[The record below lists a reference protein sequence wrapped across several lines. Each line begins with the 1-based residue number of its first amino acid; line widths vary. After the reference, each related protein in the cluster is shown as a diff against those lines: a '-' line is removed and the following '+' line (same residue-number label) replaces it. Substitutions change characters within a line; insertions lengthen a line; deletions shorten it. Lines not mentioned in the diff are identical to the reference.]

1 MDELLSPNKKTKKK
15 ERNVHLSDDFFFDLQ
30 KKEGFYK
37 NISDLKKEFNLKI
50 DNLLKFQRENEEKL
64 KDQITSILTKQKDLY
79 EKYTNL
85 KVKNDSINEINI
97 FKSKTEGDIFTHSV
111 KIEQLSKDV
120 MNMMYKYDKI
130 YLENFNFPGL
140 VGNNGCRFRNFRE
153 YVKYQISKTDSILK
167 EKTNIDEVIKNLNIK
182 NIQMTEN
189 FTKQNEML
197 EKKIK
202 QYTNLKFDEITKNI
216 NSLPDV
222 FIQKCEGLKI
232 ENSKYAADL
241 LIQAKRLAE
250 SFDTIKKIEE
260 DLTIKIAKFEEKNKE
275 LNIERNKEID
285 HILFESQ
292 GIKNDISYLTREI
305 KTCTENESFYVNKID
320 KIEKNH
326 TNVTSKIDTL
336 SVEIEKVSQCV
347 TNCTKMINAYNNS
360 TYNNGLFM
368 SKLNSLTSSNNE
380 STKSSN
386 SNSNIN
392 YNYNSSNNNNNS
404 SQQIKS
410 EIEKW
415 NQIKKEIE
423 KKIYFHDSKISDY
436 NRANRK
442 QIEQMKNEM
451 DLKITDLSDK
461 IKQNDRKHD
470 QLKSHIDE
478 FSNQNQIFT
487 ESLHNIKKYAT
498 DLNSTIKSF
507 ETKIN
512 QRDSTTKRELDKIKS
527 QNESLNQNLYENN
540 KNIQLLNTKVN
551 ELMDNIQKVSNSIKD
566 NDSVDNSE
574 PKYSRKVY
582 KHQTN
587 LKYNLP
593 SQPSL
598 NNSNSG
604 IHFTNAYCNIP
615 SVYPYSQ
622 RAKKTFFSSIELY
635 NANLLLRKS
644 ESQKNIKVLAPDDIQ
659 LVKSPSSKLI
669 KRKLSQK
676 FNKTNAISYSKDPS
690 SRMDS
695 FSKIKERIHS
705 NYQGGT
711 FTSEMKK
718 HKIKSVKLLYK
729 HLPSFVP
736 DQEIE
741 DAFKK

>member
-1 MDELLSPNKKTKKK
+1 MESGLLSPNKKIKKK
-15 ERNVHLSDDFFFDLQ
+15 ERNVHLSDEFFFDLQ

-64 KDQITSILTKQKDLY
+64 ENQITSILTKQNDLY

-85 KVKNDSINEINI
+85 KVKNDSINEMNV
-97 FKSKTEGDIFTHSV
+97 FKNKTEGDIFTHSV

-130 YLENFNFPGL
+130 YLDNFNFPGL
-140 VGNNGCRFRNFRE
+140 IGNDGCRFQNFRE
-153 YVKYQISKTDSILK
+153 YVKYQISKTDSFLK
-167 EKTNIDEVIKNLNIK
+167 EKTNQDEVIQNLNLK
-182 NIQMTEN
+182 NSQMIDN
-189 FTKQNEML
+189 FAKQNEFL

-202 QYTNLKFDEITKNI
+202 QYTNIKFEEITKNM

-222 FIQKCEGLKI
+222 FINKCEGLKI

-241 LIQAKRLAE
+241 VIQAKRLAG

-260 DLTIKIAKFEEKNKE
+260 ELTIKIAQFEEKNKQ

-285 HILFESQ
+285 RILFESQ
-292 GIKNDISYLTREI
+292 EIKNDISYLTREI
-305 KTCTENESFYVNKID
+305 KTCTENESYYVDKIN

-326 TNVTSKIDTL
+326 TNVTSKIDSL
-336 SVEIEKVSQCV
+336 SVEVEKMNQAVN
-347 TNCTKMINAYNNS
+347 NCTKMINTNNNS
-360 TYNNGLFM
+360 TYSNSLFM
-368 SKLNSLTSSNNE
+368 SKLNSLSSSNNE
-380 STKSSN
+380 STKSIN
-386 SNSNIN
+386 SNSII
-392 YNYNSSNNNNNS
+392 NYNSSNNNNNS
-404 SQQIKS
+404 QQNKS
-410 EIEKW
+410 EVERW

-436 NRANRK
+436 NKANRK

-451 DLKITDLSDK
+451 DLKITELLDQ

-470 QLKSHIDE
+470 QLKSNIDE
-478 FSNQNQIFT
+478 FSNQNQLFT
-487 ESLHNIKKYAT
+487 ESLNNIKKYSR
-498 DLNSTIKSF
+498 DLNSRIKSL
-507 ETKIN
+507 ESKIN
-512 QRDSTTKRELDKIKS
+512 QRDSTKRDLDTIKS
-527 QNESLNQNLYENN
+527 QNESFNRHLYENN
-540 KNIQLLNTKVN
+540 QNIQLLNSRVN
-551 ELMDNIQKVSNSIKD
+551 ELMDNIQKVAHSIKD
-566 NDSVDNSE
+566 NDSLNNSN
-574 PKYSRKVY
+574 SNHIRKMS

-587 LKYNLP
+587 IKYTVP

-604 IHFTNAYCNIP
+604 VHYTNVYCNVP
-615 SVYPYSQ
+615 SVYPYTQ

-644 ESQKNIKVLAPDDIQ
+644 ESQKNVKVSVPDDIQ
-659 LVKSPSSKLI
+659 LVNSPSSNLI
-669 KRKLSQK
+669 KKKLSQK
-676 FNKTNAISYSKDPS
+676 FNKTNAGSNSKDLSSGMDSYSKI
-690 SRMDS
+690 R
-695 FSKIKERIHS
+695 ERRRRHS

-711 FTSEMKK
+711 FNSEMRKQ
-718 HKIKSVKLLYK
+718 KIKSVKLLYK

-741 DAFKK
+741 DVFKQ

>member
-1 MDELLSPNKKTKKK
+1 MESGLLSPNKKIKKK
-15 ERNVHLSDDFFFDLQ
+15 ERNVHLSDEFFFDLQ

-64 KDQITSILTKQKDLY
+64 ENQITSILTKQNDLY

-85 KVKNDSINEINI
+85 KVKNDSINEMNV
-97 FKSKTEGDIFTHSV
+97 FKNKTEGDIFTHSV

-130 YLENFNFPGL
+130 YLDNFNFPGL
-140 VGNNGCRFRNFRE
+140 IGNDGCRFQNFRE
-153 YVKYQISKTDSILK
+153 YVKYQISKTDSFLK
-167 EKTNIDEVIKNLNIK
+167 EKTNQDEVIQNLNLK
-182 NIQMTEN
+182 NSQMIDN
-189 FTKQNEML
+189 FAKQNEFL

-202 QYTNLKFDEITKNI
+202 QYTNIKFEEITKNM

-222 FIQKCEGLKI
+222 FINKCEGLKI

-241 LIQAKRLAE
+241 VIQAKRLAG

-260 DLTIKIAKFEEKNKE
+260 ELTIKIAQFEEKNKQ

-285 HILFESQ
+285 RILFESQ
-292 GIKNDISYLTREI
+292 EIKNDISYLTREI
-305 KTCTENESFYVNKID
+305 KTCTENESYYVDKIN

-326 TNVTSKIDTL
+326 TNVTSKIDSL
-336 SVEIEKVSQCV
+336 SVEVEKMNQAVN
-347 TNCTKMINAYNNS
+347 NCTKMINTNNNS
-360 TYNNGLFM
+360 TYSNSLFM
-368 SKLNSLTSSNNE
+368 SKLNSLSSSNNE
-380 STKSSN
+380 STKSIN
-386 SNSNIN
+386 SNSII
-392 YNYNSSNNNNNS
+392 NYNSSNNNNNNN
-404 SQQIKS
+404 SQQNKS
-410 EIEKW
+410 EVERW

-436 NRANRK
+436 NKANQK

-451 DLKITDLSDK
+451 DLKITELLDQ

-470 QLKSHIDE
+470 QLKSNIDE
-478 FSNQNQIFT
+478 FSNQNQLFT
-487 ESLHNIKKYAT
+487 ESLHNIKKYSR
-498 DLNSTIKSF
+498 DLNSRIKSL
-507 ETKIN
+507 ESKIN
-512 QRDSTTKRELDKIKS
+512 QRDSTKRDLDTIKS
-527 QNESLNQNLYENN
+527 QNESFNRHLYENN
-540 KNIQLLNTKVN
+540 QNIQLLNSRVN
-551 ELMDNIQKVSNSIKD
+551 ELMDNIQKVAHSIKD
-566 NDSVDNSE
+566 NDSLNNSN
-574 PKYSRKVY
+574 SNHIRKMS

-587 LKYNLP
+587 IKYTVP

-604 IHFTNAYCNIP
+604 VHYTNVYCNVP
-615 SVYPYSQ
+615 SVYPYTQ

-644 ESQKNIKVLAPDDIQ
+644 ESQKNVKVSVPDDIQ
-659 LVKSPSSKLI
+659 LVNSPSSNLI
-669 KRKLSQK
+669 KKKLSQK
-676 FNKTNAISYSKDPS
+676 FNKTNAGSNSKDLSSGMDSYSKI
-690 SRMDS
+690 R
-695 FSKIKERIHS
+695 ERKHS

-711 FTSEMKK
+711 FNSEMRKQ
-718 HKIKSVKLLYK
+718 KIKSVKLLYK

-741 DAFKK
+741 DVFKQ

>member
-1 MDELLSPNKKTKKK
+1 MESGLLSPNKKIKKK
-15 ERNVHLSDDFFFDLQ
+15 ERNVHLSDEFFFDLQ

-64 KDQITSILTKQKDLY
+64 ENQITSILTKQSDLY

-85 KVKNDSINEINI
+85 KVKNDSINEMNV
-97 FKSKTEGDIFTHSV
+97 FKTKTEGDIFTHSV

-130 YLENFNFPGL
+130 YLDNFNFPGL
-140 VGNNGCRFRNFRE
+140 IGNDGCRFQNFRE
-153 YVKYQISKTDSILK
+153 YVKYQISKTDSFLK
-167 EKTNIDEVIKNLNIK
+167 EKTNQDEVIQNLNLK
-182 NIQMTEN
+182 NSQMIDN
-189 FTKQNEML
+189 FAKQNEFL

-202 QYTNLKFDEITKNI
+202 QYTNIKFEEITKNM

-222 FIQKCEGLKI
+222 FINKCEGLKI

-241 LIQAKRLAE
+241 VIQAKRLAG

-260 DLTIKIAKFEEKNKE
+260 ELTIKIAQFEEKNKQ

-285 HILFESQ
+285 RILFESQ
-292 GIKNDISYLTREI
+292 EIKNDISYLTREI
-305 KTCTENESFYVNKID
+305 KTCTENESYYIDKIN

-326 TNVTSKIDTL
+326 TNVTSKIDSL
-336 SVEIEKVSQCV
+336 SVEVEKMNQAVN
-347 TNCTKMINAYNNS
+347 NCTKMINTNNNN
-360 TYNNGLFM
+360 TYSNSLFM
-368 SKLNSLTSSNNE
+368 SKLNSLSSSNNE
-380 STKSSN
+380 STKSTN
-386 SNSNIN
+386 SNSII
-392 YNYNSSNNNNNS
+392 NYNSSNNNNNS
-404 SQQIKS
+404 QQNKS
-410 EIEKW
+410 EVERW

-436 NRANRK
+436 NKANRK

-451 DLKITDLSDK
+451 DLKITELLDQ

-470 QLKSHIDE
+470 QLKSNIDE
-478 FSNQNQIFT
+478 FSNQNQLFT
-487 ESLHNIKKYAT
+487 ESLHNIKKYSS
-498 DLNSTIKSF
+498 DLNSRIKSL
-507 ETKIN
+507 ESKIN
-512 QRDSTTKRELDKIKS
+512 QRDSTKRDLDTIKS
-527 QNESLNQNLYENN
+527 QNESFNRHLYENN
-540 KNIQLLNTKVN
+540 QNIQLLNSRVN
-551 ELMDNIQKVSNSIKD
+551 ELMDNIQKVAHSIKD
-566 NDSVDNSE
+566 NDSLNNSNSN
-574 PKYSRKVY
+574 YIRKMS

-587 LKYNLP
+587 LKYTVP

-604 IHFTNAYCNIP
+604 VHCTNVYCNVP
-615 SVYPYSQ
+615 SVYPYTQ

-644 ESQKNIKVLAPDDIQ
+644 ESQKNIKVSVPDDIQ
-659 LVKSPSSKLI
+659 LVNSPSSKLI
-669 KRKLSQK
+669 KKKLSQK
-676 FNKTNAISYSKDPS
+676 FNKTNAGSNSKDLSSGMDSYSKI
-690 SRMDS
+690 R
-695 FSKIKERIHS
+695 ERRHS

-711 FTSEMKK
+711 FNSELRKQ
-718 HKIKSVKLLYK
+718 KIKSVKLLYK

-741 DAFKK
+741 DVFKQ